1 MTITNN
7 ISLAMQFAASICWAI
22 GAILNS
28 FMGVGDVLQ
37 FSAAVAW
44 FLSNCASAYSMVEGS
59 RSKGVAARSEM
70 TEQPVKIEVG

>member
-1 MTITNN
+1 
-7 ISLAMQFAASICWAI
+7 
-22 GAILNS
+22 
-28 FMGVGDVLQ
+28 MGVGNVLQ

-70 TEQPVKIEVG
+70 TEQHVKIEVG